1 MKNWERQEIAK
12 ELKQELANAKRCH
25 KRYENKIAKRHKD
38 ELGYITHRLNGVNET
53 LLRSDCKVADEAG
66 RILKQLLTLIPDTL
80 RELQQDKELNVAG
93 TNWDFQYDL
102 KNQIKELEEPATEG
116 VA

>member
-1 MKNWERQEIAK
+1 MKNWEKQEIEK
-12 ELKQELANAKRCH
+12 ELKQELASAKRSH

-53 LLRSDCKVADEAG
+53 LLKSDCKVADEAR
-66 RILKQLLTLIPDTL
+66 RILEHLLTLIPDTI

-116 VA
+116 VS